1 MTTKGFEITQSET
14 IIYEKGDGIAWITLN
29 RPERMN
35 ALGRELGQARGRALK
50 DASEDDSILAIIFT
64 GAGGRSFSAGADLKE
79 GAEQYYSGTRP
90 DQQPAPEFRF
100 DENDCGK
107 VMIAAIDGYALGG
120 GLELSLRC
128 DIRIAT
134 EASSLGLPEVRRGR
148 TSGTGVLMLS
158 RMIPLGEAKWIQF
171 TGAHMT
177 AQRAYDIG
185 LIQAIVPDRDAL
197 MAEAVRVAELI
208 KLGAPLSVEACKRII
223 DIGRNI
229 PPEYATALHR
239 AERYMID
246 QTEDIREGVTAFA
259 EKRQPVWKR
268 Q

>member
-50 DASEDDSILAIIFT
+50 DAAEDDSILAIIFT

-134 EASSLGLPEVRRGR
+134 EASSLGPARGTQGPHIRDRRAHAQPDDSPWRGQMDPVHRRPHDRPARLRHRSHPGHCPGSRRSHGARRYVLP
-148 TSGTGVLMLS
+148 SS
-158 RMIPLGEAKWIQF
+158 SSW
-171 TGAHMT
+171 
-177 AQRAYDIG
+177 
-185 LIQAIVPDRDAL
+185 AL
-197 MAEAVRVAELI
+197 
-208 KLGAPLSVEACKRII
+208 PC
-223 DIGRNI
+223 
-229 PPEYATALHR
+229 P
-239 AERYMID
+239 
-246 QTEDIREGVTAFA
+246 
-259 EKRQPVWKR
+259 
-268 Q
+268 